1 MVLGVE
7 GEDHGVV
14 EEGLTGHRFRTV
26 PAEAVF
32 ENGTTFHFPAWAEQF
47 GETLEADLEKGILGG
62 FDKMEDNPSQIGSGG
77 SLIPGSEVGG
87 DELGRTAQTKTGAW
101 WGSLW
106 AAATTEQVSWPS

>member
-1 MVLGVE
+1 M
-7 GEDHGVV
+7 
-14 EEGLTGHRFRTV
+14 EEGLTGHWLRAV

-32 ENGTTFHFPAWAEQF
+32 ENGAAFHLPARTEQF
-47 GETLEADLEKGILGG
+47 GETLKADLKKGILGG
-62 FDKMEDNPSQIGSGG
+62 FDKMEYKPSQIGSGG

-87 DELGRTAQTKTGAW
+87 DKLGRTAQTKTGAW